1 MITKSQFERDFE
13 DAQERFPKLRYSW
26 SEELKCWII
35 AGELDICDT
44 KGFYWNTFDI
54 FILVPK
60 AYPYCVPL
68 LIENSEIIPRD
79 IDWHI
84 TSKGFCCYDVE
95 HNLTVISKK
104 GINLSSFISEK
115 IYSYFANQLYKLKE
129 NRYAGSEYAHHLEGV
144 IQYYIE
150 QHRLTNETSV
160 INLLT
165 AITTKTGISRNE
177 LCPCGSHL
185 KVKNCHQ
192 KSIEDIKT
200 LGQKRIVLD
209 LNSITNH
216 IISASQQKNNP

>member
-1 MITKSQFERDFE
+1 MIARSQFERDFE
-13 DAQERFPKLRYSW
+13 VVQDRFPKLRYSW
-26 SEELKCWII
+26 SEKMKSWII

-44 KGFYWNTFDI
+44 KGIYWDTFDI

-84 TSKGFCCYDVE
+84 TSKGFCCYDVD
-95 HNLTVISKK
+95 HNLTVMSKK
-104 GINLSSFISEK
+104 GINLSIFIAEK
-115 IYSYFANQLYKLKE
+115 IYSYFANQLFKLKE
-129 NRYAGSEYAHHLEGV
+129 NKYAGSEYAHHLQGV

-150 QHRLTNETSV
+150 QHQLNNETTV

-165 AITTKTGISRNE
+165 AIATKTSISRNE
-177 LCPCGSHL
+177 LCPCGSNL
-185 KVKNCHQ
+185 KVKNCHL

-200 LGQKRIVLD
+200 LGQKRIRFDLD
-209 LNSITNH
+209 NITNLV
-216 IISASQQKNNP
+216 ISASQ

>member
-1 MITKSQFERDFE
+1 MIAKSQFERDFE
-13 DAQERFPKLRYSW
+13 AVQERFPKLRYSW
-26 SEELKCWII
+26 SKKLKCWII

-44 KGFYWNTFDI
+44 IGIYWDTFDI
-54 FILVPK
+54 FILVPS

-84 TSKGFCCYDVE
+84 TSKGFCCYDVDQ
-95 HNLTVISKK
+95 NLTVMSKK
-104 GINLSSFISEK
+104 GINLSSFIADK

-129 NRYAGSEYAHHLEGV
+129 NKYAGSEYAHHLQGV

-150 QHRLTNETSV
+150 QHQLTNETTV

-165 AITTKTGISRNE
+165 AIATKTSILRNE
-177 LCPCGSHL
+177 LCPCGSNR
-185 KVKNCHQ
+185 KVKNCHL

-200 LGQKRIVLD
+200 LGQEKIRFDLD
-209 LNSITNH
+209 NITNQV
-216 IISASQQKNNP
+216 ISASQQKN